1 MKRIFKS
8 ITAPVTLILDLF
20 TLACAGLISCSVF
33 LFRLASGL
41 ASFLGVLVLLTYSV
55 KNGLILLTIAFLVS
69 PMGIP
74 LIAVWVLGKLQS
86 LSHAL
91 KGI

>member
-1 MKRIFKS
+1 MKRIFKP
-8 ITAPVTLILDLF
+8 ITAPVTLILDLL
-20 TLACAGLISCSVF
+20 TLVCAGLISCSAF
-33 LFRLASGL
+33 LFRLASVL

>member
-1 MKRIFKS
+1 MKRIFKP

-20 TLACAGLISCSVF
+20 TLVCAGLISCSVI